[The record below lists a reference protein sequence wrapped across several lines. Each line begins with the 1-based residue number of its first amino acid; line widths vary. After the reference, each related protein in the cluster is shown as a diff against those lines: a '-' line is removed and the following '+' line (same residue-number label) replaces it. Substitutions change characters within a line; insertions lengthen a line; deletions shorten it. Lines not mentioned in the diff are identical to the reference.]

1 MPTDAKPLFR
11 LDALRHRLAAFN
23 LPTSSAS
30 ARPKLGNWTKL
41 LSSKA
46 AEKMK
51 ETELLGDFLRDVFGE
66 LLGYVGAASGSPVY
80 TLKRESLVQV
90 DGKFADAALGR
101 FTLADAGADFVVVL
115 EGKGP
120 RD

>member
-11 LDALRHRLAAFN
+11 LDALRSRLAAFN

-30 ARPKLGNWTKL
+30 ARPTLGNWTDL

-51 ETELLGDFLRDVFGE
+51 ETELLGDFW
-66 LLGYVGAASGSPVY
+66 
-80 TLKRESLVQV
+80 Q
-90 DGKFADAALGR
+90 
-101 FTLADAGADFVVVL
+101 
-115 EGKGP
+115 
-120 RD
+120 